1 MTPGNEI
8 LGRSTLAQSP
18 SVLSLDNVVSG
29 YDQLKVLKGVSFDVA
44 AGEFVTV
51 VGPNG
56 HGKSTLL
63 KTISGLVPLR
73 GGAIRINGNAITGQP
88 HSIAALGVAHVP
100 QGDMLFPEMSVLE
113 NLLIGAYLVPGKAE
127 IARRLDEVFTLLPKL
142 ADRRGQIAST
152 LSGGERRMVGIG
164 RGLMMGGTIMLIDE
178 PSLGLA
184 PLIIEQ
190 IYGVISELSKAGR
203 TILLVEENPARVADL
218 ADRLHLL
225 DDGEI
230 IWSGPPAELLARD
243 ELLAT
248 YLGG

>member
-1 MTPGNEI
+1 MSAVKP
-8 LGRSTLAQSP
+8 P
-18 SVLSLDNVVSG
+18 VLSLSNVVSG
-29 YDQLKVLKGVSFDVA
+29 YKELDVLKGISFDVA
-44 AGEFVTV
+44 EGDFVTV

-63 KTISGLVPLR
+63 KTISGLVPLKA
-73 GGAIRINGNAITGQP
+73 GAISINGSPTPAKP
-88 HSIAALGVAHVP
+88 HAIAALGVAHVP

-113 NLLIGAYLVPGKAE
+113 NLLMGAYLAHDRAQ
-127 IARRLDEVFTLLPKL
+127 IDQRLNEVYALLPKL
-142 ADRRGQIAST
+142 ADRRHQIASS

-164 RGLMMGGTIMLIDE
+164 RGLMMGGEILLIDE

-190 IYGVISELSKAGR
+190 IYGVIAELSRSGR
-203 TILLVEENPARVADL
+203 TILLVEENPARVEDL
-218 ADRLHLL
+218 ANHLHLL
-225 DDGEI
+225 DDGVI
-230 IWSGPPAELLARD
+230 VWSGPPAELLARD

>member
-1 MTPGNEI
+1 MNNAAKPP
-8 LGRSTLAQSP
+8 LLRLA
-18 SVLSLDNVVSG
+18 NVVSG
-29 YDQLKVLKGVSFDVA
+29 YSELKVLKGISFDIE
-44 AGEFVTV
+44 AGDFITV

-63 KTISGLVPLR
+63 KTISGLVPLTS
-73 GGAIRINGNAITGQP
+73 GTISINGGPTLAKP
-88 HSIAALGVAHVP
+88 HAIAALGIAHVP

-113 NLLIGAYLVPGKAE
+113 NLLMGAYLAPSKAE
-127 IARRLDEVFTLLPKL
+127 IDRRLDEVFTLLPKL
-142 ADRRGQIAST
+142 SDRRNQVASS

-164 RGLMMGGTIMLIDE
+164 RGLMMGGQILLIDE

-190 IYGVISELSKAGR
+190 IYGVIAELSRSGR

-218 ADRLHLL
+218 ANHLHLL
-225 DDGEI
+225 DDGVI
-230 IWSGPPAELLARD
+230 VWSGPPAELLARD

>member
-1 MTPGNEI
+1 MSDPSATPV
-8 LGRSTLAQSP
+8 LRLA
-18 SVLSLDNVVSG
+18 NVVSG
-29 YDQLKVLKGVSFDVA
+29 YRELTVLKGISFDVM
-44 AGEFVTV
+44 AGDFITV

-63 KTISGLVPLR
+63 KTISGLVPLKA
-73 GGAIRINGNAITGQP
+73 GDISINGAPTTDKP
-88 HSIAALGVAHVP
+88 HAIAAMGVAHVP

-113 NLLIGAYLVPGKAE
+113 NLLMGAYLVPSGAE
-127 IARRLDEVFTLLPKL
+127 VNRRLEEVFTLLPKL
-142 ADRRGQIAST
+142 ADRRQQIASS
-152 LSGGERRMVGIG
+152 LSGGERRMAGIG
-164 RGLMMGGTIMLIDE
+164 RGLMTGGQVLLLDE

-190 IYGVISELSKAGR
+190 IYGVIAELSKSGR

-218 ADRLHLL
+218 ADHLHLL

-230 IWSGPPAELLARD
+230 VWSGPPAELLARD

>member
-1 MTPGNEI
+1 MSAAPK
-8 LGRSTLAQSP
+8 P
-18 SVLSLDNVVSG
+18 PVLSLTNVVSG
-29 YDQLKVLKGVSFDVA
+29 YRELDVLRGISFDVA
-44 AGEFVTV
+44 AGDFVTV

-63 KTISGLVPLR
+63 KTISGLVPLKSGTIR
-73 GGAIRINGNAITGQP
+73 VNGSPAPAKPEAIAG
-88 HSIAALGVAHVP
+88 LGVAHVP

-113 NLLIGAYLVPGKAE
+113 NLLMGAYLTRDKSL
-127 IARRLDEVFTLLPKL
+127 IDQRLNEVYALLPKL
-142 ADRRGQIAST
+142 ADRRHQVASS

-164 RGLMMGGTIMLIDE
+164 RGLMMGGEILLIDE

-190 IYGVISELSKAGR
+190 IYGVIAELSKSGR

-218 ADRLHLL
+218 ANHLHLL
-225 DDGEI
+225 DDGVI
-230 IWSGPPAELLARD
+230 VWSGPPAELLARD